1 MDQKFLYHRIRY
13 IILNPGNAW
22 KIIHSENRP
31 IKDVRNSFFF
41 PLIIVVALSASLGSL
56 LFTHIGLSVIYS
68 LLVGIKYFVLFYAL
82 IYLSS
87 YLFGEITKALDLGK
101 DFVLSFK
108 IISYSMAPFLICQIM
123 SRLFESL
130 LFVNILALYGL
141 YIFWVGVERM
151 LNPPEHKKL
160 PMLIATTVSVLII
173 FFMTNWL
180 LSTMLDR
187 LYFRFFG

>member
-1 MDQKFLYHRIRY
+1 M
-13 IILNPGNAW
+13 LNPGNAW
-22 KIIHSENRP
+22 KIIYSENRP
-31 IKDVRNSFFF
+31 IKDVRNSFFL
-41 PLIIVVALSASLGSL
+41 PLIILIALSAFLGSL
-56 LFTHIGLSVIYS
+56 FFTHIGLSFIYS
-68 LLVGIKYFVLFYAL
+68 LLVGIKYFLLFYAL

-101 DFVLSFK
+101 DFVVSFK
-108 IISYSMAPFLICQIM
+108 IITYSMAPFFVCQIM

-160 PMLIATTVSVLII
+160 PMLIATTVSVMVI
-173 FFMTNWL
+173 FFATNWF
-180 LSTMLDR
+180 LSNILDGI
-187 LYFRFFG
+187 YFKFFG

>member
-1 MDQKFLYHRIRY
+1 MDQRFLYSRIKY

-22 KIIHSENRP
+22 KLIHAENRP
-31 IKDVRNSFFF
+31 IKDVRGSFFM
-41 PLIIVVALSASLGSL
+41 PLITAIALSATLGSL
-56 LFTHIGLSVIYS
+56 FFTHNGLSYVYS
-68 LLVGIKYFVLFYAL
+68 ILVGIKYFLLFYIV

-108 IISYSMAPFLICQIM
+108 IISYSMAPLLICQIM

-130 LFVNILALYGL
+130 IFVNVLALYGL

-151 LNPPEHKKL
+151 INPAEHKKMPL
-160 PMLIATTVSVLII
+160 LIATVVSVLTI
-173 FFMTNWL
+173 FFATNWL
-180 LSTMLDR
+180 LSQMLDGI
-187 LYFRFFG
+187 YFRFFG